1 MRGIYVNIVDLIDWA
16 RSGGERSN
24 IRLFHSLAE
33 LRDYT
38 RTTRKIF
45 RNNFVESETGN
56 IVLRHLLRFIFR
68 VGKRKLDRKLV
79 L

>member
-1 MRGIYVNIVDLIDWA
+1 MRGIYVNIIDLIDWA
-16 RSGGERSN
+16 RSEGERSN

-38 RTTRKIF
+38 KRTGKIF
-45 RNNFVESETGN
+45 RNDFDKSEAGN
-56 IVLRHLLRFIFR
+56 VVLRHLLRFIFR
-68 VGKRKLDRKLV
+68 NGKRELNRKLV